1 MKKLIQVHPLS
12 VNTDAVLLITRIAVA
27 ALMLSHG
34 LPKLLMLLS
43 GDPVQFPSVLG
54 LSAELSLTLAVFS
67 EVICSVLILIGL
79 GTRFAVIPLIITM
92 LVAALHFHAP
102 DPFVKKELGLLYT
115 VIYFTLLA
123 VGSGRFSLDYILQ
136 KNMRKVRA

>member
-27 ALMLSHG
+27 ALMLWHG

-115 VIYFTLLA
+115 VI
-123 VGSGRFSLDYILQ
+123 
-136 KNMRKVRA
+136 